1 MKYDN
6 WYEDAL
12 IAASE
17 AVRNL
22 LLRRVDQEHPNGAD
36 YKLMELEKMA
46 SFRNKLERQVERVM
60 RERWEQEDLDELR
73 ARVAATLP
81 EPTPEPKPRSNAKTI
96 RVNVRDKK
104 VWIEDAK

>member
-6 WYEDAL
+6 WLEDAM

-17 AVRNL
+17 AVQNL
-22 LLRRVDQEHPNGAD
+22 LLRRVNNEHPNGAD
-36 YKLMELEKMA
+36 FKLMELEKMI
-46 SFRNKLERQVERVM
+46 SFRNQLDRNVTRLM
-60 RERWEQEDLDELR
+60 RERWQREDAEELET
-73 ARVAATLP
+73 RVAATL
-81 EPTPEPKPRSNAKTI
+81 PEPKPRSNAKTI